1 MQNDEMCF
9 YGDRVYLKKISVSE
23 IDDTFMSWFS
33 NEELMKYYTNSGDK
47 ITKEKILNSISD
59 GEVSKTNYTYGIYD
73 KTNSKCIGTIKI
85 GPINLKHKISD
96 LVVLIG
102 DVSYHGKGLAP
113 EAISLGN
120 KIAFDVYDIRKLYGG
135 MYETNISSIKSY
147 TKAGWVI
154 EGRLNGHYL
163 VDGNQIDR
171 ILVGC
176 FNPKY
181 FKEIE

>member
-1 MQNDEMCF
+1 
-9 YGDRVYLKKISVSE
+9 
-23 IDDTFMSWFS
+23 
-33 NEELMKYYTNSGDK
+33 MKYYTNSGKK
-47 ITKEKILNSISD
+47 ITREDIVNHIID
-59 GEVSKTNYTYGIYD
+59 GEISKTNYTYGIYD
-73 KTNSKCIGTIKI
+73 NSNSKCIGTIKI
-85 GPINLKHKISD
+85 GTINHIHKISD

-102 DVSYHGKGLAP
+102 DISYHGKGLAS
-113 EAISLGN
+113 ESISLGN
-120 KIAFDVYDIRKLYGG
+120 KIAFDIYDIRKLYGG

-154 EGRLNGHYL
+154 EGRLSGHYL

-181 FKEIE
+181 FKELQ